1 MKIAVIGPGSMG
13 LLYGAK
19 LSKCADLATHERESR
34 VLFMRII

>member
-19 LSKCADLATHERESR
+19 LSKLSIFIKDANK
-34 VLFMRII
+34 